1 MLPEDVPE
9 IVQEPLLETIAVEV
23 AYALP
28 DKQKII
34 SLQVSPGTTAR
45 QAVHASNIVGVFP
58 EIDADAATLGI
69 FSHTLG
75 TKGMP
80 SAEDYVLKPMDRV
93 EIYRPLIADPKEV
106 RKQRAAKA
114 REERAAQK
122 AQQKSGQ

>member
-1 MLPEDVPE
+1 MQEEMPENL
-9 IVQEPLLETIAVEV
+9 QETIAVEV

-34 SLQVSPGTTAR
+34 TLQVSPGTTAR
-45 QAVHASNIVGVFP
+45 QAVRESNIVAVFP
-58 EIDADAATLGI
+58 EIDIDAAPLGI

-80 SAEDYVLKPMDRV
+80 TAEAYVLKPQDRV
-93 EIYRPLIADPKEV
+93 EIYRALIVDPKEV

-122 AQQKSGQ
+122 AQQQEKAE

>member
-1 MLPEDVPE
+1 MQEEMPENL
-9 IVQEPLLETIAVEV
+9 QETIAVEV

-34 SLQVSPGTTAR
+34 TLQVSPGTTAR
-45 QAVHASNIVGVFP
+45 QAVRESNIVAVFP
-58 EIDADAATLGI
+58 EIDIDAAPLGI
-69 FSHTLG
+69 FSRTLG

-80 SAEDYVLKPMDRV
+80 TAEAYVLKPQDRV
-93 EIYRPLIADPKEV
+93 EIYRALIVDPKEV

-122 AQQKSGQ
+122 AQQQEKAE

>member
-1 MLPEDVPE
+1 MLSEDTSEALPET
-9 IVQEPLLETIAVEV
+9 IVVEV

-45 QAVHASNIVGVFP
+45 QAVRESNIVAVFP
-58 EIDADAATLGI
+58 EIDVDAAILGV

-80 SAEDYVLKPMDRV
+80 SAEEYVLKPMDRV

-122 AQQKSGQ
+122 AQQKTGK

>member
-1 MLPEDVPE
+1 MSETLA
-9 IVQEPLLETIAVEV
+9 ETIAVEV

-34 SLQVSPGTTAR
+34 TLQVAPGTTAR
-45 QAVHASNIVGVFP
+45 QAVRDSNIAAVFP
-58 EIDADAATLGI
+58 EIDIDGAILGI

-80 SAEDYVLKPMDRV
+80 SAEEYVLKSQDRV
-93 EIYRPLIADPKEV
+93 EIYRGLIADPKEV

-114 REERAAQK
+114 RQERAAQK
-122 AQQKSGQ
+122 AEEKAGQ

>member
-1 MLPEDVPE
+1 VIEDDIP
-9 IVQEPLLETIAVEV
+9 ETIAVEV

-45 QAVHASNIVGVFP
+45 QAVVVSNIVSTFP
-58 EIDADAATLGI
+58 EIDVDGATLGI

-80 SAEDYVLKPMDRV
+80 AAEAYVLQPQDRV
-93 EIYRPLIADPKEV
+93 EIYRGLIADPKEV

-122 AQQKSGQ
+122 AEAKAATGKTAEV

>member
-1 MLPEDVPE
+1 MLSDEDPEALIE
-9 IVQEPLLETIAVEV
+9 SIVVEV

-28 DKQKII
+28 DKQEII
-34 SLQVSPGTTAR
+34 SLSVLPGTTAR
-45 QAVHASNIVGVFP
+45 QAVRESNIVAVFP
-58 EIDADAATLGI
+58 EIDVDTATLGI

-80 SAEDYVLKPMDRV
+80 TAEDYVLKPMDRV

-114 REERAAQK
+114 RQERAAQK
-122 AQQKSGQ
+122 GQQNAG

>member
-1 MLPEDVPE
+1 VPE
-9 IVQEPLLETIAVEV
+9 TVQEPLLETIAVEV

>member
-122 AQQKSGQ
+122 AQQKAGQ

>member
-1 MLPEDVPE
+1 MPET
-9 IVQEPLLETIAVEV
+9 LAETIVVEV

-45 QAVHASNIVGVFP
+45 QAVHASNIVAVFP
-58 EIDADAATLGI
+58 EIDADGATLGI

-80 SAEDYVLKPMDRV
+80 AAEAYVLQPQDRV
-93 EIYRPLIADPKEV
+93 EIYRGLIADPKEV

-114 REERAAQK
+114 REARAAQK
-122 AQQKSGQ
+122 AEAKAASEKAAEV

>member
-1 MLPEDVPE
+1 MQEDIPET
-9 IVQEPLLETIAVEV
+9 LLETIAVEV

-34 SLQVSPGTTAR
+34 TLQVTPGTTAR
-45 QAVHASNIVGVFP
+45 QAVRASNIVGEFP
-58 EIDADAATLGI
+58 EIDIDSATLGI

-80 SAEDYVLKPMDRV
+80 SAEEYVLQPLDRV
-93 EIYRPLIADPKEV
+93 EIYRGLIADPKEV

-122 AQQKSGQ
+122 ALQ

>member
-1 MLPEDVPE
+1 MSEDE
-9 IVQEPLLETIAVEV
+9 SETLLETIDVEV

-34 SLQVSPGTTAR
+34 PLQVPPGTTAR
-45 QAVHASNIVGVFP
+45 QAVRASNIVAVFP
-58 EIDADAATLGI
+58 EIDVDAAILGI

-80 SAEDYVLKPMDRV
+80 SAEEYVLKPMDRV

-122 AQQKSGQ
+122 TQQKAGQ